1 MLVQKRNKN
10 TEPIYFDKITERI
23 RKLINNDE
31 MKYLD
36 PILIAQK
43 VIERLYS
50 GITTEELDKISA
62 DICVNLS
69 TTHPSYAN
77 LGGKILISNLHK
89 KTDNTFVYKMKLLQN
104 ENIINKDFLNYVI
117 QNEDKLNNIIDY
129 NNDYIYDYFGFKTLE
144 KSYLLKINNVIIE
157 RPQDMLLR
165 VAITLQYG
173 NLELIE
179 KTYKYMA
186 SGYYIHASPTLFNS
200 GTNNQQLSSCFL
212 LGLEDSLTDITKT
225 WDSCAQISK
234 GAGGIGIHVNNIRS
248 KHSKIKGTGGLS
260 NGIVPFLQIFNY
272 IARWVDQGGRRPG
285 SIAIYI
291 EPYHSDI
298 LDFLDLRKN
307 FGAETERARDLFQSL
322 WIPDL
327 FMKLIQED
335 KDWYL
340 MSADEC
346 PGLSDVYGDEFEKLY
361 WQYVNEKKYRKV
373 INARKLWTKI
383 LETQIET
390 GMPYLGFKD
399 HINKKCN
406 QKNLGTIKS
415 SNLCHEIT
423 EFSNSNEYG
432 VCNLASLGLKNFIIP
447 FKNDINNEWIIYTKN
462 NCKYCIFA
470 KNYLN
475 NYNIKYTEIYYSN
488 ESHMELKTLLNKTNI
503 TYPQIFINNDDELN
517 NIGGWTELYE
527 ISYLATINLDKVIDI
542 NYYPI
547 PQAKYSNIKNRPIGL
562 GIQGLADALVLLRIP
577 FDSEESIEF
586 NKKIMEII
594 YFAAITASNDIAK
607 NRYENIKKLIDY
619 INENKLK
626 NIIPEYY
633 DINYVF
639 ENDYYNNLYHEL
651 KFNKCELL
659 DTNKTYIGAYST
671 FENSPFSEG
680 KFQFD
685 LWDIKPTN
693 EKWNILRQDVI
704 KYGTRNS
711 LLTALMPTAS
721 TSQILGNNECFE
733 FFTNN
738 IYTRKTH
745 AGDFIIVNKYLIKDL
760 LSINLWSPEI
770 KDKIINYNGSIQ
782 QIDDIPVEFKE
793 LYKTIWEIKQIWV
806 LKNALARSP
815 YVDQAQSMNIFMAK
829 PDFQRL
835 NSCHFNA
842 WELGLKT
849 GMYYLRTRPSV
860 DAIKFTIDPNL
871 ENNSCINCSA

>member
-1 MLVQKRNKN
+1 
-10 TEPIYFDKITERI
+10 
-23 RKLINNDE
+23 
-31 MKYLD
+31 
-36 PILIAQK
+36 
-43 VIERLYS
+43 
-50 GITTEELDKISA
+50 
-62 DICVNLS
+62 
-69 TTHPSYAN
+69 
-77 LGGKILISNLHK
+77 
-89 KTDNTFVYKMKLLQN
+89 
-104 ENIINKDFLNYVI
+104 
-117 QNEDKLNNIIDY
+117 
-129 NNDYIYDYFGFKTLE
+129 
-144 KSYLLKINNVIIE
+144 
-157 RPQDMLLR
+157 
-165 VAITLQYG
+165 
-173 NLELIE
+173 
-179 KTYKYMA
+179 
-186 SGYYIHASPTLFNS
+186 
-200 GTNNQQLSSCFL
+200 
-212 LGLEDSLTDITKT
+212 
-225 WDSCAQISK
+225 
-234 GAGGIGIHVNNIRS
+234 
-248 KHSKIKGTGGLS
+248 
-260 NGIVPFLQIFNY
+260 
-272 IARWVDQGGRRPG
+272 
-285 SIAIYI
+285 
-291 EPYHSDI
+291 
-298 LDFLDLRKN
+298 
-307 FGAETERARDLFQSL
+307 
-322 WIPDL
+322 
-327 FMKLIQED
+327 
-335 KDWYL
+335 
-340 MSADEC
+340 
-346 PGLSDVYGDEFEKLY
+346 
-361 WQYVNEKKYRKV
+361 
-373 INARKLWTKI
+373 
-383 LETQIET
+383 
-390 GMPYLGFKD
+390 
-399 HINKKCN
+399 
-406 QKNLGTIKS
+406 
-415 SNLCHEIT
+415 
-423 EFSNSNEYG
+423 
-432 VCNLASLGLKNFIIP
+432 
-447 FKNDINNEWIIYTKN
+447 
-462 NCKYCIFA
+462 
-470 KNYLN
+470 
-475 NYNIKYTEIYYSN
+475 
-488 ESHMELKTLLNKTNI
+488 MELKTLLNKTNI

-517 NIGGWTELYE
+517 NIGGWTELYKYTKCTFDYDKLYE